1 MYVEINYH
9 IDQYLA
15 NDLLEFFFNNNINI
29 KYYIAQGYDNA
40 RNVFGRLNEIQDI
53 IINHNLISNIDP
65 LSCEFV
71 KPGWAKCR

>member
-9 IDQYLA
+9 IYQYLA
-15 NDLLEFFFNNNINI
+15 NDLLEFYLNI

-40 RNVFGRLNEIQDI
+40 RNLFGRLNEIQDI
-53 IINHNLISNIDP
+53 IINHSLISNMDP
-65 LSCEFV
+65 LSCAFV